1 MPTFDR
7 TRTSWTIALAL
18 WTAACSPNTSS
29 RQITN
34 SGSSGVG
41 GGFAGTQSGAS
52 AFPGATAGNGT
63 NGGAGGGAGSST
75 DGSTAAGTGGTIAGT
90 GGAGTGGAGTGG
102 AGAGGGATGG
112 AYLTSG
118 AWHGYA
124 WTNAAGTGSTI
135 MPNDFAARAVGAPF
149 CVSGTVGASTNFSG
163 LALLGVNLNQ
173 AQTGTNPPLMTV
185 TPTSGGL
192 NINVMNKGTSTLRVQ
207 IQGPTGAT
215 DATDRWC
222 APVVGSGGFIPWTSF
237 NTKCWDASGT
247 TYAKQ
252 PLQQVQVMVPGG
264 TTAAIAY
271 DFCLTSIGEAD
282 GAGSGTGGGGGGTGN
297 LLNGVNAGSGTITDP
312 TGMAQVTR
320 DGRSY
325 IVQNNVWGANAAQ
338 TLSYNGPTF
347 EVKAQSGNNG
357 GGGQPVSYPS
367 AFIGSNYGRGTSGSN
382 LPKQV
387 SAIQSVQTGFSHN
400 ADGTISGQYNATYD
414 VWFSTNAGGDAQAP
428 SGGYLMVWLFDPSN
442 EQPMGSLVQAGA
454 TVAGMPGAWDVWLG
468 TNSGKPCISYVRTE
482 HTTSMEFDLN
492 LFIKD
497 ATTRPSAPIQ
507 SSWYLSNVFA
517 GFEIW
522 SGGVGLKCNA
532 FYAIVN

>member
-1 MPTFDR
+1 M
-7 TRTSWTIALAL
+7 A
-18 WTAACSPNTSS
+18 
-29 RQITN
+29 
-34 SGSSGVG
+34 
-41 GGFAGTQSGAS
+41 GFAGAQSGAS
-52 AFPGATAGNGT
+52 GSSGATAGNGT
-63 NGGAGGGAGSST
+63 NGGTSAAAGS
-75 DGSTAAGTGGTIAGT
+75 GAGTGGATGTGGMMAGTGGMMAGT
-90 GGAGTGGAGTGG
+90 GGAGPTGPV
-102 AGAGGGATGG
+102 GG

-135 MPNDFAARAVGAPF
+135 MPKDFSARAAGAPY
-149 CVSGTVGASTNFSG
+149 CVSGTVGASTDFSG

-173 AQTGTNPPLMTV
+173 AQTGVNPPLMSV
-185 TPTSGGL
+185 TPTSAGL
-192 NINVMNKGTSTLRVQ
+192 NINVMNKGTSPLRVQ
-207 IQGPTGAT
+207 IQGPMGAT
-215 DATDRWC
+215 VATDRWC

-247 TYAKQ
+247 AYAKQ

-264 TTAAIAY
+264 MTAPIAF
-271 DFCLTSIGEAD
+271 DFCLVSIGEAD
-282 GAGSGTGGGGGGTGN
+282 GPGMGTAGTGGSGGSGGSLSTGVNGGSGMITDGTG
-297 LLNGVNAGSGTITDP
+297 S
-312 TGMAQVTR
+312 AQVTR
-320 DGRSY
+320 DGRNY
-325 IVQNNVWGANAAQ
+325 VVQNNVWGANAAQ
-338 TLSYNGPTF
+338 TLSYNGPSF

-400 ADGTISGQYNATYD
+400 ADGAISGQYNATYD
-414 VWFSTNAGGDAQAP
+414 VWFSTNAGGDTQAP

-442 EQPMGSLVQAGA
+442 EQPMGSVVQAGA
-454 TVAGMPGAWDVWLG
+454 TVAGMPGTWDVWQG
-468 TNSGKPCISYVRTE
+468 TNSGKPCISYVRTQP
-482 HTTSMEFDLN
+482 TTSIEFDLN

-507 SSWYLSNVFA
+507 SNWYLSNVFA